1 MTHFIS
7 GLPRSGSTLLAA
19 ILAQNPKLSTGITT
33 PVGDLFSRALVGMGA
48 NSEYR
53 SMISDLQRIAIL
65 RGIFYGF
72 HLWAPGRVIIDTNRY
87 WCSRVPL
94 LAKVFPT
101 SKVLVCVREPQWIFE
116 SFERQLRAN
125 PLMASKL
132 YPGEN
137 AANVYSRA
145 DYIAHPV
152 HGVLG
157 FAWHSTK
164 EAYFGAH
171 NNRMYIVDYECLAR
185 DPEKELDFIYDFLE
199 IPRFKKHDFDDVKQ
213 LPEVKKF
220 DAELGLPGLHTVRS
234 KVAFVEQKSV
244 LPPDLFKKL
253 SWPVFWRGG
262 TQ

>member
-19 ILAQNPKLSTGITT
+19 ILAQNPKLATGITT
-33 PVGDLFSRALVGMGA
+33 PIGDLWSRVMVGMGA

-53 SMISDLQRIAIL
+53 SMISYEQRIAIL
-65 RGIFYGF
+65 RGIFDGY
-72 HLWAPGRVIIDTNRY
+72 HEANAGRIIIDTNRY
-87 WCSRVPL
+87 WCSRMAL
-94 LAKVFPT
+94 LARVFPA

-137 AANVYSRA
+137 AANAYARA

-157 FAWHSTK
+157 FSWYSAK
-164 EAYFGAH
+164 EAYYGSHRDHMF
-171 NNRMYIVDYECLAR
+171 IVDYERLTR
-185 DPEKELDFIYDFLE
+185 DPEMELDFIYDFLE
-199 IPRFKKHDFDDVKQ
+199 IPRFKKHDFDDVRQ
-213 LPEVKKF
+213 LPEIKQF

-234 KVAFVEQKSV
+234 RVAFIEQKSV
-244 LPPDLFKKL
+244 LPPDLFKKM
-253 SWPVFWRGG
+253 SWPVFWRGES
-262 TQ
+262 Q